1 MLMCYSREAPLA
13 LQLKSRR
20 RLVSAPYISTLSISD
35 LKDFI
40 TSAVEVECLCDV
52 PTIKYLSLS
61 LETFTQSHSS

>member
-1 MLMCYSREAPLA
+1 MCDSTEAPPA
-13 LQLKSRR
+13 LQLKSPRT
-20 RLVSAPYISTLSISD
+20 LVSRPYITILSISD